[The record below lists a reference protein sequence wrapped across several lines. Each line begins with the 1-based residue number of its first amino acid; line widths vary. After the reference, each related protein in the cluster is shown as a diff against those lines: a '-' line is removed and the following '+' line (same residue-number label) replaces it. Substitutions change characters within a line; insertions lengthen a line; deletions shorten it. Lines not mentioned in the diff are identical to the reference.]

1 MLLIGERIQEYRKS
15 ANLTQEEFA
24 AKVGVTRQA
33 VSKWE
38 LDKAY
43 PDLDKLA
50 DICEIFQ
57 VSLTEFIYG
66 KPDPVPQ
73 EGTVSETETKPVRQM
88 RGKTAFV
95 RLYGMAVLLGGIL
108 VFCGVIFAVSLFRYS
123 WSKDVNLTER
133 ARIERVYQQYT
144 KADLRIQDDVGR
156 IVVKTMWLDA
166 DGIREGDYIECYTNG
181 EQDGIFY
188 DYHIRTLAVLLC
200 LMLLFLIL
208 FLLCMGEIIRFCRE
222 NRWQIVS
229 GETAEEISREIS
241 NELSYEMSSEIS
253 NGTSDEKEEIE
264 RT

>member
-1 MLLIGERIQEYRKS
+1 MLLIGETLQEYRKS

-50 DICEIFQ
+50 DICDIFQ

-73 EGTVSETETKPVRQM
+73 ESSVSETETKPVSQM
-88 RGKTAFV
+88 RGKAAFV
-95 RLYGMAVLLGGIL
+95 RLYGMALLLGGIL
-108 VFCGVIFAVSLFRYS
+108 VFCGVVFAVFLFRYS
-123 WSKDVNLTER
+123 WSKEENFSEK
-133 ARIERVYQQYT
+133 AKIERVYRQYT
-144 KADLRIQDDVGR
+144 KADLRIHDDIGR
-156 IVVKTMWLDA
+156 MVVKTMWLDV

-188 DYHIRTLAVLLC
+188 DYHVRTLAVLLG

-222 NRWQIVS
+222 NRWQVVL
-229 GETAEEISREIS
+229 GETSGKISHET
-241 NELSYEMSSEIS
+241 S

-264 RT
+264 RI

>member
-66 KPDPVPQ
+66 KPEPAPQ
-73 EGTVSETETKPVRQM
+73 EGNISETETKPVSQM
-88 RGKTAFV
+88 RGKAAFV
-95 RLYGMAVLLGGIL
+95 RLYSMAVLLGGIL
-108 VFCGVIFAVSLFRYS
+108 VFCGVVFAVSLFRYS
-123 WSKDVNLTER
+123 WSKDVNLTKR

-144 KADLRIQDDVGR
+144 KADLRISDDVGR
-156 IVVKTMWLDA
+156 IIVKTMWLDA

-188 DYHIRTLAVLLC
+188 DYHIRTLAVLLG
-200 LMLLFLIL
+200 LMLVFLLL
-208 FLLCMGEIIRFCRE
+208 FLLCMGEIIRFSKE
-222 NRWQIVS
+222 NRWQIVPGKAS
-229 GETAEEISREIS
+229 GETSGETLREIL
-241 NELSYEMSSEIS
+241 NETLNETS
-253 NGTSDEKEEIE
+253 NGTSNEKEEIE
-264 RT
+264 RI